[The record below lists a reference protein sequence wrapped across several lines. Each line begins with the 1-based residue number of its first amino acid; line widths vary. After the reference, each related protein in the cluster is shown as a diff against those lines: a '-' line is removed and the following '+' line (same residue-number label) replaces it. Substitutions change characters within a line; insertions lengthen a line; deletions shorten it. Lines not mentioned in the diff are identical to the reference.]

1 MMQPETLVLS
11 TAYLAPVSY
20 YAHLFHAP
28 HVIIEA
34 HENYNKQTYR
44 NRAFIGSAQGPQAL
58 SIPVE
63 KGYKVKCPIREVRL
77 SDHGEW
83 RHQHLVAL
91 MSNYGNSP
99 FYEYYID
106 EIAELINRPFEYLF
120 DLNEALRTKICEL
133 LGFTPNVTY
142 SEEYVE
148 PAAGLIDLR
157 EAIHPKKDFHQF
169 DPTFR
174 PEPYYQVFDQ
184 RTPFM
189 ENLSILDL
197 LFNMGNESLLVLQRG
212 IQ

>member
-1 MMQPETLVLS
+1 MTQSPTLLLS

-106 EIAELINRPFEYLF
+106 DIAALINHPFTYLF
-120 DLNEALRTKICEL
+120 DLNEALREKLCEL
-133 LGFTPNVTY
+133 IGFQPNVTY
-142 SEEYVE
+142 SEEYIF
-148 PAAGLIDLR
+148 PTPDQFDLR
-157 EAIHPKKDFHQF
+157 EAIHPKRDFHIA
-169 DPTFR
+169 DPAFR

-212 IQ
+212 IR